1 MKTSRILAMLLL
13 CIATGLVIGPARAAA
28 SVVVQNDSMWI
39 DSLGLLHV
47 VGEVKNI
54 GDVWVRFVK
63 ITGTLR
69 DATNGIV
76 DVVLTYTLLHYVPPN
91 GAAPFNMIEV
101 DTAKSARVAS
111 YTLAVE
117 FRETNPI
124 AQQLVILNTADSKNS
139 LGWLEIVGEVQNNA
153 PGPSA
158 YTQVTGTFYD
168 NAGKTVYVGM
178 TYTSPSEIPS
188 GGKNSF
194 KLIVTGDERSS
205 KVATYKITAES
216 DNSQYTSVPETPWP
230 VVVMTAALTVAIV
243 ALHRKQTKS
252 ACGT

>member
-1 MKTSRILAMLLL
+1 VFLASSLFVVSLSLL
-13 CIATGLVIGPARAAA
+13 VPAAFFSFVPPVAAAA
-28 SVVVQNDSMWI
+28 SAVVQNDSMWI

-47 VGEVKNI
+47 VGEVKNT
-54 GDVWVRFVK
+54 GDVWLRFVK

-91 GAAPFNMIEV
+91 EAAPFDMIEV

-111 YTLAVE
+111 YSLAVE
-117 FRETNPI
+117 FQETTPI
-124 AQQLVILNTADSKNS
+124 AQQLVILNTADSKDS

-168 NAGKTVYVGM
+168 TTGKTVYVGM

-216 DNSQYTSVPETPWP
+216 DNSQFTSVPETPWP
-230 VVVMTAALTVAIV
+230 GILMVAALTVSVV
-243 ALHRKQTKS
+243 ALRRKS
-252 ACGT
+252 A